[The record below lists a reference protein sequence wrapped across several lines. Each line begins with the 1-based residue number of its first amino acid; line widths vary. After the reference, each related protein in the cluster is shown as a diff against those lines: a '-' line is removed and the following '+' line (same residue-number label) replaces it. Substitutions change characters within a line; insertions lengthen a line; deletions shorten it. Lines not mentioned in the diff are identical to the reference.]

1 MSSKSSSVAVIGLR
15 LTRFNLGVYA
25 SGITGNPLGTS
36 GPFHILGT
44 PVYINASSKEWKVI
58 TEILPST
65 FTNSIACSIESS
77 KADNSSFTAIRSA

>member
-1 MSSKSSSVAVIGLR
+1 MVGTLFLQPLLIAPYLSISATRNFALRALLLSSKSSSVAVIGLR

-44 PVYINASSKEWKVI
+44 PVYINDLLKNGK
-58 TEILPST
+58 
-65 FTNSIACSIESS
+65 
-77 KADNSSFTAIRSA
+77 